1 MSRSNRSRTMAALT
15 AVCAVPML
23 VAACSGGSSGGASGG
38 STGGAPAAVDKSK
51 EFSVLLTTE
60 NSQTPAM
67 FKSLA
72 AGACKAENDA
82 LPLKIDQTPSANM
95 QQKIQLL
102 AGQNALPVMFAAGT
116 SLIAPGGDLDKAGQV
131 LNIKDALTQLGVY
144 DQVTPSAAGVVD
156 KLYSGGFP
164 TVPLQSNIE
173 GIFYNKKILADHG
186 IPVPTTVAE
195 LTAAADKLKAAGVTP
210 FTASGKT
217 GWTISRWI
225 GALLFRSLGP
235 NAMSDIKAGKA
246 KLTDPQY
253 VAAAQQLQDMGKAG
267 YFSNGVT
274 NIDYDTEFSQML
286 NGQAAMMYMGSWFLA
301 QVNDPKLNKVGDA
314 IAFAKFPGVDGGK
327 GTIEET
333 PANVGSP
340 NAMSKPLFGPKVGAW
355 LTCIVKNYGSASLKE
370 QGSFSGLKVNTPVPN
385 LPPLTT
391 QVQDVITGTKTSVL
405 WFEALFNQ
413 KATTDASNNAAPLLT
428 GNMSAQDYMAKLQAD
443 LDSK

>member
-1 MSRSNRSRTMAALT
+1 MSRSNRSRTLAALT

-38 STGGAPAAVDKSK
+38 STGGAPAAVDKAK

-116 SLIAPGGDLDKAGQV
+116 SSSPPAATSTRPARCS
-131 LNIKDALTQLGVY
+131 TSR
-144 DQVTPSAAGVVD
+144 TPSPSSASTTRSPRRRPVSSTSSTAAG
-156 KLYSGGFP
+156 SRPFRSSS
-164 TVPLQSNIE
+164 TSR
-173 GIFYNKKILADHG
+173 GIFYNKKIFADHG
-186 IPVPTTVAE
+186 IAVPTTFAE

-225 GALLFRSLGP
+225 GALLFRALGP
-235 NAMSDIKAGKA
+235 TPCRTSSAGKA

-253 VAAAQQLQDMGKAG
+253 VEPRSSCRTWARPATSATA
-267 YFSNGVT
+267 SPT
-274 NIDYDTEFSQML
+274 ST
-286 NGQAAMMYMGSWFLA
+286 
-301 QVNDPKLNKVGDA
+301 
-314 IAFAKFPGVDGGK
+314 
-327 GTIEET
+327 TT
-333 PANVGSP
+333 PSSP
-340 NAMSKPLFGPKVGAW
+340 RCSTARPR
-355 LTCIVKNYGSASLKE
+355 
-370 QGSFSGLKVNTPVPN
+370 
-385 LPPLTT
+385 
-391 QVQDVITGTKTSVL
+391 
-405 WFEALFNQ
+405 
-413 KATTDASNNAAPLLT
+413 
-428 GNMSAQDYMAKLQAD
+428 
-443 LDSK
+443 